1 MIKILFYILSGIPRP
16 FFVMLIDIY
25 MYVRIYKLFG
35 TYKITKINLKI
46 AYPDLNNSNIELIS
60 KLSIRESLIS
70 GYETIYT
77 WGSDAHDSNR
87 MIFRIENNFLLS
99 SYVSKGNGLISVAVH
114 NRSVDMLLAWI
125 CSQTSTVSLYK
136 KIKHKALNSF
146 VKNKRESDG
155 STCVET
161 SISGVRKIY
170 KALKENK
177 VICFAADQVPQRGMG
192 EYINFFNREAYSTT
206 LVQSLAIKTMT
217 PIVYF
222 YINSNK
228 DNYLTVTIEAID
240 EDIYTDSKC
249 SQIINKGIE
258 SIINKRPVDYSWE
271 YKRFKKSKS
280 NQQNPYSGI

>member
-25 MYVRIYKLFG
+25 IYVRIYKLFAS
-35 TYKITKINLKI
+35 YKITKINLKI
-46 AYPDLNNSNIELIS
+46 AYPDLSNSNIELIS

-70 GYETIYT
+70 GYETIFT
-77 WGSDAHDSNR
+77 WGSNAHDSNR
-87 MIFRIENNFLLS
+87 MIFRIENNFLLNN
-99 SYVSKGNGLISVAVH
+99 YVRKGNGLISVAVH

-136 KIKHKALNSF
+136 KIKNKALDSF

-228 DNYLTVTIEAID
+228 DNYLTVTIKAID
-240 EDIYTDSKC
+240 NNIYTDSKC

-280 NQQNPYSGI
+280 NQQDPYSGI

>member
-1 MIKILFYILSGIPRP
+1 MIKILFYILSGIPRA

-25 MYVRIYKLFG
+25 MYVRIYKLFASH
-35 TYKITKINLKI
+35 KITKINLKI
-46 AYPDLNNSNIELIS
+46 AYPDLSNSNIELMS

-70 GYETIYT
+70 GYETIFT
-77 WGSDAHDSNR
+77 WGSNAHDSNR
-87 MIFRIENNFLLS
+87 MIFRIENNFLLNN
-99 SYVSKGNGLISVAVH
+99 YVRKGNGLISVAVH

-136 KIKHKALNSF
+136 KIKNKALDSF

-217 PIVYF
+217 PLVYF

-228 DNYLTVTIEAID
+228 DNYLTVTIKAID
-240 EDIYTDSKC
+240 NNIYTDSKC

-271 YKRFKKSKS
+271 YKRFKKNKS
-280 NQQNPYSGI
+280 NQQDPYSGI

>member
-25 MYVRIYKLFG
+25 IYVRIYKLFAS
-35 TYKITKINLKI
+35 YKITKINLKI
-46 AYPDLNNSNIELIS
+46 AYPDLSNSNIELIS

-70 GYETIYT
+70 GYETIFT
-77 WGSDAHDSNR
+77 WGSNAHDSNR
-87 MIFRIENNFLLS
+87 MIFRIENNFLLNN
-99 SYVSKGNGLISVAVH
+99 YVRKGNGLISVAVH

-136 KIKHKALNSF
+136 KIKNKALDSF

-155 STCVET
+155 SKCVET

-228 DNYLTVTIEAID
+228 DNYLTVTIKAID
-240 EDIYTDSKC
+240 NNIYTDSKC

-271 YKRFKKSKS
+271 YKRFKKNKS
-280 NQQNPYSGI
+280 NQQDPYSGI

>member
-1 MIKILFYILSGIPRP
+1 MIKILFYILSGIPRA

-25 MYVRIYKLFG
+25 IYVRIYKLFPS
-35 TYKITKINLKI
+35 YKITKINLKI
-46 AYPDLNNSNIELIS
+46 AYPDLSNSNIELIS

-70 GYETIYT
+70 GYETIFT
-77 WGSDAHDSNR
+77 WGSNAHDSNR
-87 MIFRIENNFLLS
+87 MIFRIENNFLLNN
-99 SYVSKGNGLISVAVH
+99 YVRKGNGLISVAVH

-136 KIKHKALNSF
+136 KIKNKALDSF

-228 DNYLTVTIEAID
+228 DNYLTVTIKAID
-240 EDIYTDSKC
+240 NNIYTDSKC